1 MSKGKRGRQRNSVRT
16 ESWREMT
23 RQKNQKKEGLR
34 GKIEER
40 ELERKSQR
48 GGRRLKE
55 SSRQRIRKRGLVGE

>member
-1 MSKGKRGRQRNSVRT
+1 MRKGKRGRQRNSVRT

-40 ELERKSQR
+40 ESQKERVR
-48 GGRRLKE
+48 E
-55 SSRQRIRKRGLVGE
+55 EVGD

>member
-1 MSKGKRGRQRNSVRT
+1 MRKGKRGRQRNSVRT

-40 ELERKSQR
+40 ELERKSQ
-48 GGRRLKE
+48 E
-55 SSRQRIRKRGLVGE
+55 VGD